1 MKIFS
6 KKYIQDKVILL
17 LLSINTFLVLLW
29 TIIVSLRLAGSS
41 GTDAFFIEY
50 RPSSS
55 GIAQYQQGGVLDV
68 LSFVV
73 FLWVSLGIIIFLSA
87 KAHHM
92 KRQLALMVLGFGIL
106 LSLFTMIVSNA
117 LLVLH

>member
-1 MKIFS
+1 MKLFS

-17 LLSINTFLVLLW
+17 LLSINTFLVLMW
-29 TIIVSLRLAGSS
+29 TVIVGLRLAGSR
-41 GTDAFFIEY
+41 GTDNYFIEY
-50 RPSSS
+50 RPGSG

-73 FLWVSLGIIIFLSA
+73 FLWICLGFVVFLSA

-92 KRQLALMVLGFGIL
+92 KRELALIVLSFGIL

-117 LLVLH
+117 LLRLH